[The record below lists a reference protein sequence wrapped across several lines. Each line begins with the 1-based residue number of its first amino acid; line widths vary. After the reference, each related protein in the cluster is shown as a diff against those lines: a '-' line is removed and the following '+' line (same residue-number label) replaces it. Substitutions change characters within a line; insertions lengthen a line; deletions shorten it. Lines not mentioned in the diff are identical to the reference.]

1 MSKSVNLYVVVP
13 CYNEE
18 AVLHETSKQMLELF
32 GEMKNDGLIN
42 DNSRIVFVDDG
53 SKDKTW
59 SIIDELTKAHTE
71 ISGIKLAKNAG
82 HQNALFGGL
91 MTVKDD
97 CDCAISIDADL
108 QDDIHVIPDMVR
120 NFIDGYDVVY
130 GVRNKRDTDTF
141 FKRTTAVGFYKLMQF
156 MGVNI
161 VFNHADYRLMSKR
174 ALNGLAQFPERNLF
188 LRGMVPLVGYRS
200 TNVYYDRNE
209 RFAGESKYPLK
220 KMLSFAFDGIT
231 SFSIS
236 PIRMISAF
244 GAIVCVFAF
253 VMAIYALVQKIIG
266 HTGAGWASLMVS
278 IWFIG
283 GVQLLSV
290 GLIGEYI
297 GKLYKEVKR
306 RPRYII
312 EAYVNEK
319 EKEDDK

>member
-1 MSKSVNLYVVVP
+1 MDKSVNLYVVVP

-18 AVLHETSKQMLELF
+18 AVLGETSKRMLELF
-32 GEMKNDGLIN
+32 DKMKSDRLI
-42 DNSRIVFVDDG
+42 DDKSRIVFVDDG

-59 SIIDELTKAHTE
+59 SIIDTLAKEHVE
-71 ISGIKLAKNAG
+71 IAGVKLARNAG
-82 HQNALFGGL
+82 HQNALLGGL
-91 MTVKDD
+91 MTVKND
-97 CDCAISIDADL
+97 CDCAVSIDADL
-108 QDDIHVIPDMVR
+108 QDDINVIPEMVK
-120 NFIDGYDVVY
+120 NYIDGYDVVY
-130 GVRNKRDTDTF
+130 GVRNKRDTDTV
-141 FKRTTAVGFYKLMQF
+141 FKRTTAVGFYKLMQI

-161 VFNHADYRLMSKR
+161 VFNHADYRLMSRR
-174 ALNGLAQFPERNLF
+174 ALDALADFPERNLF

-200 TNVYYDRNE
+200 TSVYYDRNE

-236 PIRMISAF
+236 PIRIISTF
-244 GAIVCVFAF
+244 GAAVCVIS
-253 VMAIYALVQKIIG
+253 VIMAVYALVEKLLG
-266 HTGAGWASLMVS
+266 NTDSGWASLMIS

-312 EAYVNEK
+312 EAYVNER
-319 EKEDDK
+319 E

>member
-1 MSKSVNLYVVVP
+1 MNKGVNLYVVVP

-18 AVLHETSKQMLELF
+18 AVLHETSKRMLELF
-32 GEMKNDGLIN
+32 GKMKSEELIN
-42 DNSRIVFVDDG
+42 EKSRIVFVDDG

-59 SIIDELTKAHTE
+59 TIIDELTKEHKE
-71 ISGIKLAKNAG
+71 IAGIKLARNAG
-82 HQNALFGGL
+82 HQNALLGGL

-108 QDDIHVIPDMVR
+108 QDDINVIPDMIKK
-120 NFIDGYDVVY
+120 FKDGYDVVY
-130 GVRNKRDTDTF
+130 GVRNKRETDTF
-141 FKRTTAVGFYKLMQF
+141 FKRTTAVGFYRIMEM

-161 VFNHADYRLMSKR
+161 VFNHADYRLMSRR
-174 ALNGLAQFPERNLF
+174 ALEGLSQFPERNLF

-200 TNVYYDRNE
+200 DCVYYDRNE

-220 KMLSFAFDGIT
+220 KMISFAFDGIT

-236 PIRMISAF
+236 PIRVISAF
-244 GAIVCVFAF
+244 GVIVCVIA
-253 VMAIYALVQKIIG
+253 VIMAIYALVQKFMG
-266 HTGAGWASLMVS
+266 HTDAGWASLMMS

-312 EAYVNEK
+312 EAYVNEQEAGK
-319 EKEDDK
+319 DV

>member
-1 MSKSVNLYVVVP
+1 MDKSVNLYVVVP

-18 AVLHETSKQMLELF
+18 AVLGETSKRMLELF
-32 GEMKNDGLIN
+32 DKMKSDRLI
-42 DNSRIVFVDDG
+42 DDKSRIVFVDDG

-59 SIIDELTKAHTE
+59 SIIDTLAKEHVE
-71 ISGIKLAKNAG
+71 IAGVKLARNAG
-82 HQNALFGGL
+82 HQNALLGGL
-91 MTVKDD
+91 MTVKND
-97 CDCAISIDADL
+97 CDCAVSIDADL
-108 QDDIHVIPDMVR
+108 QDDINVIPEMVK
-120 NFIDGYDVVY
+120 NYIDGYDVVY
-130 GVRNKRDTDTF
+130 GVRNKRDTDTV
-141 FKRTTAVGFYKLMQF
+141 FKRTTAVGFYKLMQI

-161 VFNHADYRLMSKR
+161 VFNHADYRLMSRR
-174 ALNGLAQFPERNLF
+174 ALDALAVFPERNLF

-200 TNVYYDRNE
+200 TSVYYDRNE

-236 PIRMISAF
+236 PIRIISTF
-244 GAIVCVFAF
+244 GAAVCVIS
-253 VMAIYALVQKIIG
+253 VIMAVYALVEKLLG
-266 HTGAGWASLMVS
+266 NTDSGWASLMMS

-312 EAYVNEK
+312 EAYVNER
-319 EKEDDK
+319 E